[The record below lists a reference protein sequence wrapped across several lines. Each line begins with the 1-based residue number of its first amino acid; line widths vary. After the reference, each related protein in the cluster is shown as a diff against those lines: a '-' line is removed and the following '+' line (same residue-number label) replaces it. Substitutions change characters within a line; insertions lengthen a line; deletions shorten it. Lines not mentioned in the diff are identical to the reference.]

1 MIKNNAYKFRIYPN
15 QDQITLIIKTFGC
28 CRLYH
33 NLALDK
39 IYKTFGEERNIKRK
53 ITYPS
58 FYKKQDKYF
67 FMKEIDSLS
76 LANEQLDTMKA
87 FKNYDSEKSE
97 KPRFKSKH
105 ELDKSYTTNNINSNI
120 RIENN
125 KIRLPKLG
133 LLRMRKHRI
142 LKGEIKNVTVSQD
155 SCNRFYVSICT
166 ELEIEEIKKVK
177 PIKYIGL
184 DYSSPSCWIDSNG
197 YSPNLKFYRKYEE
210 KVKRNDKKLSRKV
223 LHSQNWKKQ
232 LNKNNKVH
240 SKIANSRKDVLHKE
254 SKKYVD
260 NYDVICF
267 EDIDLRGFAKA
278 LKLGKSTLD
287 NGFGMFRNFVKYKA
301 ENQGKY
307 FIKIP
312 KNYPSTQTCSNCGNV
327 KDKEN
332 KLKLSDRVYHCNVCG
347 FTKDRDVNAALNIM
361 KKGRNCLDSLL
372 NKLSIES
379 CS

>member
-15 QDQITLIIKTFGC
+15 QNQITLIIKTFGC

-133 LLRMRKHRI
+133 LVRMKKHRI
-142 LKGEIKNVTVSQD
+142 LKD
-155 SCNRFYVSICT
+155 
-166 ELEIEEIKKVK
+166 
-177 PIKYIGL
+177 
-184 DYSSPSCWIDSNG
+184 
-197 YSPNLKFYRKYEE
+197 RKAH
-210 KVKRNDKKLSRKV
+210 V
-223 LHSQNWKKQ
+223 
-232 LNKNNKVH
+232 
-240 SKIANSRKDVLHKE
+240 
-254 SKKYVD
+254 
-260 NYDVICF
+260 
-267 EDIDLRGFAKA
+267 
-278 LKLGKSTLD
+278 
-287 NGFGMFRNFVKYKA
+287 
-301 ENQGKY
+301 
-307 FIKIP
+307 
-312 KNYPSTQTCSNCGNV
+312 
-327 KDKEN
+327 
-332 KLKLSDRVYHCNVCG
+332 
-347 FTKDRDVNAALNIM
+347 
-361 KKGRNCLDSLL
+361 
-372 NKLSIES
+372 
-379 CS
+379 